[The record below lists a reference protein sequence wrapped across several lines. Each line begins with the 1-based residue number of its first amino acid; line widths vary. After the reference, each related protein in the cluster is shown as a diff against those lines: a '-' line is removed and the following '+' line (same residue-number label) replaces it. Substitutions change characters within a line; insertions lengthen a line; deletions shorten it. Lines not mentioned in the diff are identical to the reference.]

1 MPSASATKTVQISLP
16 ARLFCQKCYMSGDG
30 GTLHRSGEKINPA
43 NLKGA
48 KSGLQAAYDDGIRS
62 CAIVLMHGYRY
73 PNHEQQI
80 ATIARNIGFTQVSV
94 SHEVSP

>member
-1 MPSASATKTVQISLP
+1 VE
-16 ARLFCQKCYMSGDG
+16 R
-30 GTLHRSGEKINPA
+30 TLHRSGEELIPA

-94 SHEVSP
+94 SHVSP